1 MSNRLPILIVVL
13 ILGFSAGPALAEGR
27 NFILWDQ
34 AIASSI
40 NQRLADEGRC
50 GASPEAV
57 YGSRCRARL
66 NLGFER
72 PVNYFTF
79 IDRVAL
85 FAYKYHQIKY
95 TQSIWDNAKLKV
107 AVNLKNIYK
116 QEARAGIE
124 LRIRFSSDGPRFE
137 MPGTSH
143 LQPPISAGG

>member
-1 MSNRLPILIVVL
+1 MSYRLPFLFAALVAFL
-13 ILGFSAGPALAEGR
+13 TGPVLAEER
-27 NFILWDQ
+27 NFVLWDD

-57 YGSRCRARL
+57 YGDRCRARL
-66 NLGFER
+66 NLGFEH

-95 TQSIWDNAKLKV
+95 NQSLWDNAKLKFSI
-107 AVNLKNIYK
+107 NLKNLYR
-116 QEARAGIE
+116 QEARARLE
-124 LRIRFSSDGPRFE
+124 LRIRFSADGPSFE
-137 MPGTSH
+137 MPATAY
-143 LQPPISAGG
+143 LQRPAPAGG